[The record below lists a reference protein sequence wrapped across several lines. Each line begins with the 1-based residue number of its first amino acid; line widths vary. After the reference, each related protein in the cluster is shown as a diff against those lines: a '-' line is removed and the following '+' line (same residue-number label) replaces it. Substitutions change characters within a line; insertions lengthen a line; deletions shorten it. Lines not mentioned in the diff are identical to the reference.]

1 MKEAVR
7 LRLPGKVLQT
17 SDCPCCNG
25 RQQSC
30 CVLDSIRRGMPPQIG
45 LRVSCPKAQIG
56 LSGSAMLPP
65 EARDTKMIESD
76 EAKEPVLWQAY
87 VSWNQFIWLYVVS
100 LIAVLRGALLWQAA
114 LPGSELWVIGA
125 VALVVV
131 AIALRYWVRYVATSQ
146 RVLTTNAFTGRE
158 IQAMSIEHI
167 SETAIKQGLIA
178 RLLGIGTIVFT
189 SARSDE
195 VMEFRGVRDPKTT
208 LQHIQTLKRKQ
219 IFPTS

>member
-1 MKEAVR
+1 
-7 LRLPGKVLQT
+7 
-17 SDCPCCNG
+17 
-25 RQQSC
+25 
-30 CVLDSIRRGMPPQIG
+30 
-45 LRVSCPKAQIG
+45 
-56 LSGSAMLPP
+56 
-65 EARDTKMIESD
+65 
-76 EAKEPVLWQAY
+76 
-87 VSWNQFIWLYVVS
+87 
-100 LIAVLRGALLWQAA
+100 VLRGALLWQAA